1 MINQIK
7 LQYVSDK
14 FAMGLSLACV
24 LHCFFVPSFL
34 ILTSGMLSVSLDNEF
49 VHKLLVLVA
58 VPISSFALIKGY
70 KYHKTFSFISFGI
83 LGLVALI
90 LAVLLGES
98 NLGEL
103 GEKGLTLLGSILVA
117 YSHFKNYKMCIKL
130 DCSCHD
136 N

>member
-7 LQYVSDK
+7 HQYASDK

-117 YSHFKNYKMCIKL
+117 YSHFKNYKMCIEL

>member
-7 LQYVSDK
+7 SQYVSDK

-34 ILTSGMLSVSLDNEF
+34 ILTSGMLSVSFDNEF

-117 YSHFKNYKMCIKL
+117 YSHFKNYKMCIEL

>member
-7 LQYVSDK
+7 SQYVSDK

-34 ILTSGMLSVSLDNEF
+34 ILTSGMLSVSFDNEF

>member
-7 LQYVSDK
+7 SQYVSDK

-70 KYHKTFSFISFGI
+70 KYHKTFSFLSFGI

-90 LAVLLGES
+90 LAVVLGES

-117 YSHFKNYKMCIKL
+117 YSHFKNYKMCIEL

>member
-1 MINQIK
+1 MIDQIK
-7 LQYVSDK
+7 SQYVSDK
-14 FAMGLSLACV
+14 FAMDLSLACV

-117 YSHFKNYKMCIKL
+117 YSHFKNYKMCIEL

>member
-7 LQYVSDK
+7 SQYASDK

-34 ILTSGMLSVSLDNEF
+34 ILTSGMLSVSFDNEF

-90 LAVLLGES
+90 LAVVLGES

-117 YSHFKNYKMCIKL
+117 YSHFKNYKMCIEL

>member
-7 LQYVSDK
+7 SQYVSDK

-34 ILTSGMLSVSLDNEF
+34 ILTSGMLSVSFDNEF

-70 KYHKTFSFISFGI
+70 KYHKTFSFLSYGI

-90 LAVLLGES
+90 LAVVLGES
-98 NLGEL
+98 ILGEF

-117 YSHFKNYKMCIKL
+117 YSHFKNYKMCIEL

>member
-7 LQYVSDK
+7 SQYVSDK

-34 ILTSGMLSVSLDNEF
+34 ILTSGMLSVSFDNEF

-70 KYHKTFSFISFGI
+70 KYHKTFSFLSYGI

-90 LAVLLGES
+90 LAVVLGES
-98 NLGEL
+98 ILGEF
-103 GEKGLTLLGSILVA
+103 GEKGLTLL
-117 YSHFKNYKMCIKL
+117 
-130 DCSCHD
+130 
-136 N
+136 

>member
-1 MINQIK
+1 MTNQIK
-7 LQYVSDK
+7 SQYVSDK

-34 ILTSGMLSVSLDNEF
+34 ILTSGMLSVSFDNEF

-70 KYHKTFSFISFGI
+70 KYHKTFSFISYGI

-90 LAVLLGES
+90 LAVVLGES

-117 YSHFKNYKMCIKL
+117 YSHFKNYKMCIEL

>member
-7 LQYVSDK
+7 SQYVSDK

-34 ILTSGMLSVSLDNEF
+34 ILTSGMLSVSFDNEF

-90 LAVLLGES
+90 LAVVLGES

-117 YSHFKNYKMCIKL
+117 YSHFKNYKLCIEL

>member
-1 MINQIK
+1 MTNQIK
-7 LQYVSDK
+7 SQYVSDK

-34 ILTSGMLSVSLDNEF
+34 ILTSGMLSVSFDNEF

-90 LAVLLGES
+90 LAVVLGES

-117 YSHFKNYKMCIKL
+117 YSHFKNYKMCIEL

>member
-7 LQYVSDK
+7 SQYVSDK

-70 KYHKTFSFISFGI
+70 KYHKTFSFISYGI

-90 LAVLLGES
+90 LAVVLGES
-98 NLGEL
+98 ILGEF

-117 YSHFKNYKMCIKL
+117 YSHFKNYKMCIEL

>member
-7 LQYVSDK
+7 SQYVSDK

-34 ILTSGMLSVSLDNEF
+34 ILTSGMLSVSIDNEF

>member
-7 LQYVSDK
+7 SQYVSDK

-34 ILTSGMLSVSLDNEF
+34 ILTSGMLSVSLNNEF

-70 KYHKTFSFISFGI
+70 KYHKTFSFLTFGI
-83 LGLVALI
+83 LGLVTLI
-90 LAVLLGES
+90 LAVVLGES

-117 YSHFKNYKMCIKL
+117 YSHFKNYKLCIEL

>member
-7 LQYVSDK
+7 SQYVSDK

-90 LAVLLGES
+90 LAVVLGES

-117 YSHFKNYKMCIKL
+117 YSHFKNYKLCIEL

>member
-7 LQYVSDK
+7 SQYVSDK

-58 VPISSFALIKGY
+58 VPISSFALITGY
-70 KYHKTFSFISFGI
+70 KYHKTFSFLSFGI

-90 LAVLLGES
+90 LAVVLGES

-103 GEKGLTLLGSILVA
+103 SEKGLTLLGSILVA
-117 YSHFKNYKMCIKL
+117 YSHFKNYKMCIEL

>member
-7 LQYVSDK
+7 SQYVSDK

-70 KYHKTFSFISFGI
+70 KYHKTFSFLSFGI

-90 LAVLLGES
+90 LAVVLGES

-103 GEKGLTLLGSILVA
+103 SEKGLTLLGSILVA
-117 YSHFKNYKMCIKL
+117 YSHFKNYKMCIEL

>member
-1 MINQIK
+1 
-7 LQYVSDK
+7 
-14 FAMGLSLACV
+14 MGLSLACV

-90 LAVLLGES
+90 LAVVLGES

-117 YSHFKNYKMCIKL
+117 YSHFKNYKMCIEL

>member
-7 LQYVSDK
+7 SQYVPDK

-70 KYHKTFSFISFGI
+70 NYHK
-83 LGLVALI
+83 APP
-90 LAVLLGES
+90 
-98 NLGEL
+98 
-103 GEKGLTLLGSILVA
+103 
-117 YSHFKNYKMCIKL
+117 
-130 DCSCHD
+130 SCHLVFLV
-136 N
+136 

>member
-7 LQYVSDK
+7 SQYVSDK

-83 LGLVALI
+83 IGLVALI

-117 YSHFKNYKMCIKL
+117 YSHFKNYKMCIEL

>member
-7 LQYVSDK
+7 SQYVPDK

-90 LAVLLGES
+90 LAVVLGES
-98 NLGEL
+98 ILGEF
-103 GEKGLTLLGSILVA
+103 GEKGLTLLGSILVG
-117 YSHFKNYKMCIKL
+117 YSHFKNYKMCIEL

>member
-7 LQYVSDK
+7 SQYASDK

-117 YSHFKNYKMCIKL
+117 YSHFKNYKMCIEL

>member
-7 LQYVSDK
+7 SQYVSDK

-34 ILTSGMLSVSLDNEF
+34 ILTSGVLSLSLDNEF
-49 VHKLLVLVA
+49 IHKLLVLVA

-70 KYHKTFSFISFGI
+70 KYHKTNSFLLFGI
-83 LGLVALI
+83 FGLVSLVS
-90 LAVLLGES
+90 AVVFGEAILGEI
-98 NLGEL
+98 
-103 GEKGLTLLGSILVA
+103 GEKGLTLLGSVLVA

>member
-7 LQYVSDK
+7 SQYVSDK

-34 ILTSGMLSVSLDNEF
+34 ILTSGMLSVSLNNEF

-70 KYHKTFSFISFGI
+70 KYHKTFSFLSFGI

-90 LAVLLGES
+90 LAVVLGES

-117 YSHFKNYKMCIKL
+117 YSHFKNYKLCIEL

>member
-7 LQYVSDK
+7 SQYVSDK

-34 ILTSGMLSVSLDNEF
+34 ILTSGMLSVSFDNEF

-70 KYHKTFSFISFGI
+70 KYHKTFSFLSYGI

-90 LAVLLGES
+90 LAVVLGES
-98 NLGEL
+98 ILGEF

-117 YSHFKNYKMCIKL
+117 YSHFKNYKLCIEL

>member
-7 LQYVSDK
+7 SQYVSDK

-34 ILTSGMLSVSLDNEF
+34 ILTSGMLSVSIDNEF
-49 VHKLLVLVA
+49 VHKLLVLAA

-117 YSHFKNYKMCIKL
+117 YSHFKNYKMCIEL

>member
-7 LQYVSDK
+7 SQYVSDK

-34 ILTSGMLSVSLDNEF
+34 ILTSGMLSVSLNNEF

-117 YSHFKNYKMCIKL
+117 YSHFKNYKMCIEL

>member
-7 LQYVSDK
+7 SQYVSDK

-90 LAVLLGES
+90 LAVVLGES
-98 NLGEL
+98 NLSEL

-117 YSHFKNYKMCIKL
+117 YSHFKNYKMCIEL

>member
-7 LQYVSDK
+7 SQYVSDK

-34 ILTSGMLSVSLDNEF
+34 ILTSGMLSVSFDNEF

-117 YSHFKNYKMCIKL
+117 YSHFKNYKLCIEL